1 MVGFYKHSI
10 AAWMDGTEGL
20 SDGAYRAYHV
30 IVQLIMLNEG
40 PIARNERGIA
50 GRCNQTLKTFSR
62 NLAELI
68 AARKLRVVDGK
79 LDNGRAATELE
90 AIRANRLNAAKGG
103 KISRKVEKISETP
116 DKTSANLEKTQ
127 ENPGDQ
133 LAKSLENNDPGQA
146 SLKDDVSLKEKRR
159 EDSPVVPK
167 GTDPEGFAEFWKAY
181 PKRDGD
187 NPRKPAVRAYAK
199 VIRDG
204 ADPAAILKA
213 VRAHAADL
221 QAKGK
226 VGTEFVPLA
235 TTWLNQG
242 RFERFTGGAG
252 DHPGGGAPPDLASR
266 LAGITDDSW
275 RERVRLWKA
284 RGGHWPWQ
292 QHTEPPDDPRTK
304 VPAHVLA
311 EFGIVLGDDP
321 GRVTPLRRAG

>member
-1 MVGFYKHSI
+1 MVGFYKHDI
-10 AAWMDGTEGL
+10 PAWMDGTEAL

-30 IVQLIMLNEG
+30 ILQLIMLNEG

-103 KISRKVEKISETP
+103 RISRKPEKISENLEKTP
-116 DKTSANLEKTQ
+116 ANLGKTQ
-127 ENPGDQ
+127 ENPVEQ
-133 LAKSLENNDPGQA
+133 SAKPLENNGSGEA
-146 SLKDDVSLKEKRR
+146 TLTGDVSLKEKRR
-159 EDSPVVPK
+159 EESPVVPK

-235 TTWLNQG
+235 TTWLNQA
-242 RFERFTGGAG
+242 RFERFTGSANEQ
-252 DHPGGGAPPDLASR
+252 PGGAQPDPAARLAS
-266 LAGITDDSW
+266 ISDDDW
-275 RERVRLWKA
+275 RERVRVWKA

-292 QHTEPPDDPRTK
+292 QRTEPPDDPKTK
-304 VPAHVLA
+304 VPASILA
-311 EFGIVLGDDP
+311 EFGIVHRADP
-321 GRVTPLRRAG
+321 GSVTPLRRAS